1 MSLSTE
7 GDDSMKVEVLSPVG
21 EVKVEKQLLAGREKN
36 LSGKT
41 VVFFGNAKPNLNI
54 LFDNLEKMFAA
65 KFSGTRTLRKGKEN
79 AAFPAPE
86 EYLVEAADAADLVI
100 CGIGD

>member
-1 MSLSTE
+1 
-7 GDDSMKVEVLSPVG
+7 MKIDVLSPVG
-21 EVKVEKQLLAGREKN
+21 EVKVEQQALSEREEN
-36 LSGKT
+36 LTGKT

-54 LFDNLEKMFAA
+54 LFDNLEKMFANELPE
-65 KFSGTRTLRKGKEN
+65 TIILRKGKEN

-86 EYLVEAADAADLVI
+86 EYIQEAADAADLVI

>member
-1 MSLSTE
+1 
-7 GDDSMKVEVLSPVG
+7 MKLEVLSPIG
-21 EVKVEKQLLAGREKN
+21 EVTAEKQALARRDKN
-36 LSGKT
+36 LAGKT
-41 VVFFGNAKPNLNI
+41 VVFFGNGKPNLNL

-65 KFSGTRTLRKGKEN
+65 QFPDARTLRKGKEN

-86 EYLVEAADAADLVI
+86 EYLQEAADAADLVI

>member
-1 MSLSTE
+1 
-7 GDDSMKVEVLSPVG
+7 
-21 EVKVEKQLLAGREKN
+21 LAGRERN
-36 LSGKT
+36 LAGKT

-54 LFDNLEKMFAA
+54 LFDNLQKMFAET
-65 KFSGTRTLRKGKEN
+65 FPETRTLRKGKEN

-86 EYLVEAADAADLVI
+86 EYLIEAAEEADLVI